1 MRLTDFLLRAEQFM
15 GRVESS
21 LRLDI
26 EQPDWGASVAFRYRK
41 RVSGQGYIVP
51 VRHIGPM
58 QLHDLKEIDVQKE
71 KIQRNTDQFVRGL
84 TANNVLLTGARGTGK
99 LPNFILRCLRLGNL
113 VSGRNYR

>member
-26 EQPDWGASVAFRYRK
+26 EQPDWSASVAFRYRK

-58 QLHDLKEIDVQKE
+58 QLNDLKEIDIQK
-71 KIQRNTDQFVRGL
+71 KRFSAI
-84 TANNVLLTGARGTGK
+84 
-99 LPNFILRCLRLGNL
+99 PINL
-113 VSGRNYR
+113 CGV